1 MRCVP
6 GCLWNGTD
14 HIMPFCNN
22 YVKTVKVEFELQN
35 FCISSDDALY
45 LYKVL

>member
-1 MRCVP
+1 MRHVP
-6 GCLWNGTD
+6 GCLQNRTD

-22 YVKTVKVEFELQN
+22 YVKTVKAEFELPN
-35 FCISSDDALY
+35 FCTSSDDALY